1 MPNGKPGDHPL
12 TDIVVHNIEV
22 FGSEIDDKVRRIHA
36 ASPPAV
42 RGHLDALL
50 YWWPTQNPNDAN
62 SPILNSKGMSYVLD
76 ALLEYVRRH
85 DVEGF
90 GLEIDDKVK
99 RIHAVSPSSLR
110 RHLDALLYWWL
121 TQNPNDDTRPILNPK
136 GLSYVLDALLDY
148 VRERYGETDKA

>member
-22 FGSEIDDKVRRIHA
+22 FGSEIYDKVRRIHA

-42 RGHLDALL
+42 QGHLDALL

-90 GLEIDDKVK
+90 GLEIDDKVQ
-99 RIHAVSPSSLR
+99 RFTQCRLR
-110 RHLDALLYWWL
+110 RFEGIWMLFFICGQRRIP
-121 TQNPNDDTRPILNPK
+121 TTIL
-136 GLSYVLDALLDY
+136 GQF
-148 VRERYGETDKA
+148 